1 MRQFWCR
8 PQASVMAS
16 VTALSLGS
24 ETLGLEDFTLFL
36 EICVQGLRGLLTG
49 SFQPFIGSSFSFVV
63 SVSSSCSDHCT
74 PGACLDHI
82 WRAWVHSGAP
92 RRSRMP
98 GAVSI
103 TRAQESVPTD
113 WQRIPADRWDQQ
125 AVCCCAQLSPG
136 VPRLPTFP
144 NCDSSCRGALSLHT
158 RKPGLGL
165 ENLNGATSCTNP
177 FQGQWGPCSG
187 CPAVVSVRREV
198 AAVNARWCVANT

>member
-1 MRQFWCR
+1 MWQFWCR
-8 PQASVMAS
+8 PRTSVMAS

-24 ETLGLEDFTLFL
+24 ETLGLEGFTLSL
-36 EICVQGLRGLLTG
+36 EIWCPGPLGPPHWL
-49 SFQPFIGSSFSFVV
+49 IGSSFSFMV
-63 SVSSSCSDHCT
+63 SVSSCSDHCT

-98 GAVSI
+98 GAASI

-125 AVCCCAQLSPG
+125 AVCCYARLSPCALPG

-144 NCDSSCRGALSLHT
+144 NYSSSCRGALSLRT

-165 ENLNGATSCTNP
+165 EILNGATSCRNP
-177 FQGQWGPCSG
+177 FQGQWGLGSG
-187 CPAVVSVRREV
+187 CPAVVSACTEV
-198 AAVNARWCVANT
+198 AAVDARWCVANT